1 MTTYIMRAGKLVEKH
16 REASGGVALK
26 GDALDAFE
34 SPVTGEIIGSRG
46 QWDRHL
52 KEHGHHISEPG
63 DVAKR
68 PAPDRRAIERA
79 VKRASEELGI

>member
-1 MTTYIMRAGKLVEKH
+1 MTTYVMRAGKLVEKYAEEPA
-16 REASGGVALK
+16 RVALK
-26 GDALDAFE
+26 CDALDAFE

-68 PAPDRRAIERA
+68 PAPDRRAIEQA
-79 VKRASEELGI
+79 VRRASEELGI